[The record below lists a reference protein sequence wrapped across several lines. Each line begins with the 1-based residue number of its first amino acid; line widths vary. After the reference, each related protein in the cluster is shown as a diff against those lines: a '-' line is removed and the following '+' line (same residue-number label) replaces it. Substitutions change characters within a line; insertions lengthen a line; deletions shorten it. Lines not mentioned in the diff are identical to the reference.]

1 MPAVAGFVFMAAYD
15 TAAAAASAAA
25 IYSLDGGSFTQ
36 PPVITSAAG
45 QLNVTLDLGM
55 VDYVGPIHSLRTRA
69 LGGRIPGPTLRIRAG
84 DTLRVRFRNRLRF
97 QRSADGPERPDVS
110 NLHFHGLHTGSAL
123 PGDDT
128 TLPVG
133 PRAEYTYVIEIP
145 PDHAPGTFWIH
156 PHVHGSST
164 LQGGGGAMATL
175 IVDDPPGSLPAPVAT
190 ARELVWVVQHFATD
204 VLFNVG
210 KMSGDERFVVGTG
223 TFNYGS
229 DPEEDEGGVDGSAM
243 REDFTLV
250 NGMFEPV
257 LTVAPGEWTRWRLIY
272 PGQQAHPAQALDL
285 AVAAPNIGCEM
296 QLLAKDG
303 IYLAD
308 APRQISQARV
318 PAGGR
323 ADVMVRCSTAGT
335 ADVTSEGRLI
345 ARLHVAGAAQ
355 TSDLLPAWSPPR
367 PPYLAD
373 LGAEAVDERC
383 RCSTRMG
390 ECKDEL
396 RLSGERCINGLPW
409 LVTEYLHVAPLGVV
423 QERTLGGLHRHPY
436 HHHMFPFQLT
446 SGFNDSEYF
455 RRGDW
460 HDTWQ
465 DAQLPADAAP
475 AIRFRPLDFTGRML
489 LHCHWL
495 QHQDD
500 GMMASEHVTNGTNA
514 ATGLPSGAEGCACE
528 AFTPAP
534 AEHPELQPP
543 NTLCGRVE
551 CYDGADDDMT
561 SLVYYQ
567 WGLSGTIPTQ
577 IGRFTNVRYLGLGEN
592 QLSGTVPTELAL
604 LSDGLTTAL
613 HLWRNRL
620 SGTLPTE
627 LGRLTPYTCNLLDG
641 SLWPAFDGNHF
652 SCPLPA
658 LGGSCGASAACTNV
672 TSLPAPPPAPSPS
685 SPRPSPPPAYPW
697 FLPQRPPPPPCNPLS
712 PLPTPIAPPSSPP
725 LPDDRAGLS
734 AGALAGICISGMV
747 AGGFLVGGVLLCV
760 RRSRSTSKHDAA
772 QAARCSPTAGVEL

>member
-1 MPAVAGFVFMAAYD
+1 M
-15 TAAAAASAAA
+15 
-25 IYSLDGGSFTQ
+25 
-36 PPVITSAAG
+36 ITSAAG

-69 LGGRIPGPTLRIRAG
+69 LGGRIPGPTLKIRAG

-156 PHVHGSST
+156 PVHGSSAT
-164 LQGGGGAMATL
+164 GGGGAV
-175 IVDDPPGSLPAPVAT
+175 VDDPPGSRGASRGG
-190 ARELVWVVQHFATD
+190 ARTRVGGAALCHRRAVQCGQD
-204 VLFNVG
+204 VG
-210 KMSGDERFVVGTG
+210 RERFVVGPN
-223 TFNYGS
+223 TFNWA

-335 ADVTSEGRLI
+335 ADVTSKT
-345 ARLHVAGAAQ
+345 ARRPPAWRAAR

-367 PPYLAD
+367 RLPRRPWR
-373 LGAEAVDERC
+373 GGRRRRC
-383 RCSTRMG
+383 RCSAHGRMWMSSA
-390 ECKDEL
+390 C
-396 RLSGERCINGLPW
+396 RATHHQR
-409 LVTEYLHVAPLGVV
+409 TAVARDRVPARRAAG
-423 QERTLGGLHRHPY
+423 RGGAHAGWAARHPY

-446 SGFNDSEYF
+446 SSFNDEYF
-455 RRGDW
+455 RRGGW

-465 DAQLPADAAP
+465 DAFRRGARH
-475 AIRFRPLDFTGRML
+475 RFRPLDFTGRMPSTPL
-489 LHCHWL
+489 AAAPGRWH
-495 QHQDD
+495 D
-500 GMMASEHVTNGTNA
+500 GERARDEWDQRGR
-514 ATGLPSGAEGCACE
+514 GLPSGAGA
-528 AFTPAP
+528 AP
-534 AEHPELQPP
+534 ASLHARAGRAPDAAPDA
-543 NTLCGRVE
+543 LCGRVE
-551 CYDGADDDMT
+551 CYVRRRRRR
-561 SLVYYQ
+561 LVACQ
-567 WGLSGTIPTQ
+567 WERRHLPDRPLHERPLPGSRREPA
-577 IGRFTNVRYLGLGEN
+577 V
-592 QLSGTVPTELAL
+592 GTVPTSLL
-604 LSDGLTTAL
+604 LSDASQRRT
-613 HLWRNRL
+613 
-620 SGTLPTE
+620 
-627 LGRLTPYTCNLLDG
+627 Y
-641 SLWPAFDGNHF
+641 
-652 SCPLPA
+652 
-658 LGGSCGASAACTNV
+658 GA
-672 TSLPAPPPAPSPS
+672 
-685 SPRPSPPPAYPW
+685 
-697 FLPQRPPPPPCNPLS
+697 
-712 PLPTPIAPPSSPP
+712 
-725 LPDDRAGLS
+725 AG
-734 AGALAGICISGMV
+734 
-747 AGGFLVGGVLLCV
+747 
-760 RRSRSTSKHDAA
+760 
-772 QAARCSPTAGVEL
+772 